1 MFFFLSFHSTARPE
15 FYRGST
21 LDAMEMEEEGKKK
34 EKGKLGVFLFL
45 VVVVVL
51 RHVAGL

>member
-21 LDAMEMEEEGKKK
+21 LDAMEMEEEEGKKK

-45 VVVVVL
+45 VVVL